1 MGAGCLNLTFRKQN
15 NLKIGKLAERMTYY
29 YVFQKKIE
37 NIFNFDKS
45 LLNYYN
51 SSFTFNNKDR
61 LMKFYIL
68 DYDWIRN
75 WKENSAYNSVKPC
88 LDEIYSINNPNNII
102 DLETR
107 CQNLEN
113 ENVIIN
119 FETTFINTGVSYSL
133 FISNNKYKL
142 EDFDCLV
149 DETTY
154 KLFKEMSFWNYF
166 KGTENTLEGIIVID
180 YKIIYIEKINLYI

>member
-1 MGAGCLNLTFRKQN
+1 MGAGCLNLTIRKQN

-45 LLNYYN
+45 LLNYYD

-75 WKENSAYNSVKPC
+75 WKENSAYNYIKPC

-107 CQNLEN
+107 CQNL
-113 ENVIIN
+113 
-119 FETTFINTGVSYSL
+119 
-133 FISNNKYKL
+133 
-142 EDFDCLV
+142 
-149 DETTY
+149 
-154 KLFKEMSFWNYF
+154 
-166 KGTENTLEGIIVID
+166 
-180 YKIIYIEKINLYI
+180 